1 MPNCLLC
8 CALVVTRRALLRTVT
23 LLAFVIAVTTLAPA
37 ANAQASTVSA
47 HVDVPTIDP
56 RPDDVGS
63 LDGIVAAY
71 YDVISGPAGQARQW
85 SRDRTLYIP
94 DIRFVSMSMGK
105 DGKPVA
111 RTMTHQQFVDA
122 SDKSLQ
128 GGFYEKE
135 VHRET
140 QRFGNIAHIFSTYES
155 RTKSDGPVIA
165 RGINSIQAYWDGK
178 RWWIT
183 NAIWDEERPDNPIP
197 AEYSPKPADH
207 PASK

>member
-1 MPNCLLC
+1 MLNRLHIIAFAFIVLASAIATPT
-8 CALVVTRRALLRTVT
+8 LVPTA
-23 LLAFVIAVTTLAPA
+23 IAQNPP
-37 ANAQASTVSA
+37 SVS

-71 YDVISGPAGQARQW
+71 YDVISGPAAQPRQW

-94 DIRFVSMSMGK
+94 DIRFVSMSMK

-122 SDKSLQ
+122 SDKGLLA
-128 GGFYEKE
+128 GFYEKE

-155 RTKSDGPVIA
+155 RTKADGPIIA

-183 NAIWDEERPDNPIP
+183 NAIWDEERPDNPLP
-197 AEYSPKPADH
+197 PEYSPKASADH

>member
-1 MPNCLLC
+1 MPTRLLVSTL
-8 CALVVTRRALLRTVT
+8 AAI
-23 LLAFVIAVTTLAPA
+23 LLAATASAQTTPA
-37 ANAQASTVSA
+37 RP
-47 HVDVPTIDP
+47 HVDVPTIEP

-71 YDVISGPAGQARQW
+71 YDVISGPAGQPRQW

-94 DIRFVSMSMGK
+94 EIRFVSMSQSK
-105 DGKPVA
+105 EGKPVA

-122 SDKSLQ
+122 SDKGLQ
-128 GGFYEKE
+128 GGFFEKE

-140 QRFGNIAHIFSTYES
+140 QRFGNIAHVFSTYES
-155 RTKSDGPVIA
+155 RIKADGPTIA
-165 RGINSIQAYWDGK
+165 SGINSIQAFWDGK

-183 NAIWDEERPDNPIP
+183 NAIWDEERPDNPMP
-197 AEYSPKPADH
+197 PEYSPKASTDH

>member
-1 MPNCLLC
+1 MPNRLPRF
-8 CALVVTRRALLRTVT
+8 ALIITARASALAVT
-23 LLAFVIAVTTLAPA
+23 LLASAIAITTLAPA
-37 ANAQASTVSA
+37 AKAQASAPS
-47 HVDVPTIDP
+47 HVDVPSIDP
-56 RPDDVGS
+56 HPDDVGT
-63 LDGIVAAY
+63 LDGIIAAY
-71 YDVISGPAGQARQW
+71 YDVISGPAGQPRQW

-94 DIRFVSMSMGK
+94 DIRFVSMSVGK

-111 RTMTHQQFVDA
+111 RTMTHQQFVDV

-155 RTKSDGPVIA
+155 RTKADGPIIA

-183 NAIWDEERPDNPIP
+183 NALWDEERPDNPMP
-197 AEYSPKPADH
+197 PEYSPRV
-207 PASK
+207 SK